1 MFLVSCEKVEI
12 FNFNCIIFFPLT
24 DINGF
29 LSFVCYKSTQCKQ
42 SAMFMQVF
50 GDTQLA
56 FAFSKLAIE
65 TLEQG
70 VKYVQS

>member
-1 MFLVSCEKVEI
+1 MKKLKYLILIVLSS
-12 FNFNCIIFFPLT
+12 FFPLT

-29 LSFVCYKSTQCKQ
+29 LSFVTNQHCKQ

-50 GDTQLA
+50 GDTQRA
-56 FAFSKLAIE
+56 FTFSKLAIE

>member
-1 MFLVSCEKVEI
+1 
-12 FNFNCIIFFPLT
+12 
-24 DINGF
+24 
-29 LSFVCYKSTQCKQ
+29 
-42 SAMFMQVF
+42 MFMQVF